1 MAHDG
6 APRGGALCG
15 RFARALVGPD
25 GSRRQRDKRQ
35 TRDGFTDEAIVNLA
49 DVPMPAVVR
58 VTRP

>member
-1 MAHDG
+1 M
-6 APRGGALCG
+6 
-15 RFARALVGPD
+15 GPD